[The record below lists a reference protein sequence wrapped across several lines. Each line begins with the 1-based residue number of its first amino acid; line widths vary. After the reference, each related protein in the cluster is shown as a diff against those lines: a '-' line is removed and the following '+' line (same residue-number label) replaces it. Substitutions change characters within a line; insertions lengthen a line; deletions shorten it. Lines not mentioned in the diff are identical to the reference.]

1 MKLLDI
7 FALSGLINGLF
18 VLGLGVFIISHNWRD
33 KLNRLYFLIVIA
45 ISIWSFSYWLWLFSN
60 DAVSALFWVRMLSI
74 GSTLIPVFY
83 FHWVVSILKIE
94 RRERNTRWLVYI
106 LGVLF
111 ILFSFSDL
119 FISGV
124 EPKLFFPF
132 WPNPGI
138 LYHFYLFV
146 LYICL
151 IIYSSNLL
159 IKSYK
164 IAWGEDKK
172 RLAYVIAG
180 ALLAFSGGL
189 SNFFLWYNIPIA
201 PYGNFLVAFY
211 PLLFGYAT
219 IKYRLFNIKTIAT
232 ELFAIAIW
240 IFLFIKILL
249 STGSND
255 LLVNIFLFIVVVFF
269 GILLI
274 RSVFKE
280 VRQKEQMEKMA
291 EDVKKA
297 YEMEKRAKER
307 IDEARVK
314 DEALLSSIGEGVIA
328 IDKEGKVIFINNV
341 AEEMLVLKNEQAIN
355 KSYEEILK
363 IENEKGEAIKNEA
376 SPLYQALSSGRKI
389 VTGATGGSDSAE
401 SVSSTVSP
409 AAAYYF
415 ARGDKTKFPAAV
427 TVAPVVLN
435 GKIIGA
441 VAVFRDVTIERQIDR
456 SKSEFVSLASH
467 QLRTPLTAIKWYSD
481 VLFKEKLSAK
491 QKKCLNGIYDGNE
504 RMIKLID
511 VMLNVSRLEAGKI
524 KINPSP
530 TNVKKILEDIIN
542 EQKFTVKTKK
552 QKFIFEG
559 PDDLPEI
566 SIDQNLV
573 RLIFQNLISNAIK
586 YTPDEGEILCKVEKK
601 NNLFSFEVKD
611 TGIGIPQNQQKRV
624 FEKLF
629 RADNAFS
636 HTAEGNGLGLY
647 AAKMTAESLGGKIW
661 FESKAGKGT
670 TFFVDLPVKLAA
682 K

>member
-297 YEMEKRAKER
+297 YEAEKRAKER

-314 DEALLSSIGEGVIA
+314 DEALLSSIG
-328 IDKEGKVIFINNV
+328 
-341 AEEMLVLKNEQAIN
+341 
-355 KSYEEILK
+355 

-552 QKFIFEG
+552 QKFIFEC

-670 TFFVDLPVKLAA
+670 TFFVDLPVSPAA